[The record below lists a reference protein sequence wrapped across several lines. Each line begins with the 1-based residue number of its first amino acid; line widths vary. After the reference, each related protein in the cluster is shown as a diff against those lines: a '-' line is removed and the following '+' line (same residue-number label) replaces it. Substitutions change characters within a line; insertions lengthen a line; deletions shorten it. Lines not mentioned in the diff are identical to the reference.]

1 MIISVVLQVM
11 AHKHIG
17 LNRGTITW
25 KKQEGERVRPVG
37 LRAVSL
43 GCDNGVSV
51 QIRGEVVLG
60 KT

>member
-1 MIISVVLQVM
+1 MASVIRLKPR
-11 AHKHIG
+11 HHH
-17 LNRGTITW
+17 LE
-25 KKQEGERVRPVG
+25 KQEGECARPVG